1 MQDTFNAL
9 LEDLNEI
16 NVYDEDLKPIEKK
29 LSDFKN
35 KAAENIRESKNFI
48 ETTQKTY
55 TKEQNIVPSD
65 ISQELVALELLAERL
80 QGAMDDKEN
89 EIKRARTVRTEYLTA
104 VDEIRTWIQKTEV
117 KINDRTLE
125 PIKLREILG
134 ELSQEIENA
143 YEKLESAKANGRVI
157 IENSRSLNEKELV
170 ENTLD
175 QLTQQLSQVRTWL
188 DERKQLAD
196 DSLDAWTRF
205 LNLYQIVMTWVAE
218 KKNFLNEPLTLST
231 LPECREK
238 FDSYSHAVKSIKPIV
253 KHLSEMDKDLD
264 RIIQVTAADSL
275 KVKLQQ
281 AEEAKV
287 SVEAVLLQRVGGAF
301 FSTRHNILDGHIFHC
316 ISGIISLFFSFCSIA
331 NSSMPCCKKRLKNGI
346 NVRRKS
352 KIFEFGSTRPKHY

>member
-301 FSTRHNILDGHIFHC
+301 FLY
-316 ISGIISLFFSFCSIA
+316 
-331 NSSMPCCKKRLKNGI
+331 SS
-346 NVRRKS
+346 
-352 KIFEFGSTRPKHY
+352 

>member
-1 MQDTFNAL
+1 MKEKESKTLKDLEYIEAIFKRISTLQDTFNAL

-205 LNLYQIVMTWVAE
+205 LNLYQIV
-218 KKNFLNEPLTLST
+218 S
-231 LPECREK
+231 EK
-238 FDSYSHAVKSIKPIV
+238 F
-253 KHLSEMDKDLD
+253 
-264 RIIQVTAADSL
+264 L
-275 KVKLQQ
+275 KF
-281 AEEAKV
+281 
-287 SVEAVLLQRVGGAF
+287 R
-301 FSTRHNILDGHIFHC
+301 
-316 ISGIISLFFSFCSIA
+316 
-331 NSSMPCCKKRLKNGI
+331 
-346 NVRRKS
+346 
-352 KIFEFGSTRPKHY
+352 